1 MSNPRFYFAFFFML
15 TACGQPVSTRPA
27 GVTETG
33 ACDQGFLSA
42 QNPIAED
49 TQIIQSYVDHHISD
63 ETLMY
68 KALVKMDQDCA
79 PFVGKYP
86 NTQCS
91 AYNIDTY
98 KPFTIDSKKIITVC
112 NYVHQALIKNPP
124 PAATPTPVPVTR
136 GICTQSFLAQYFLIT
151 TQDALA
157 VTQTKPGTPDEALAL
172 KKLAADC
179 APFIQQYP
187 ATVCTLS
194 GSDREIDSRDVQTQ
208 CSKAV
213 TSKPKPLNA
222 L

>member
-1 MSNPRFYFAFFFML
+1 MSKPRFFFVFFFTL

-33 ACDQGFLSA
+33 ACDQGFMSE
-42 QNPIAED
+42 QNQIAED
-49 TQIIQSYVDHHISD
+49 TQIIKSYANHHLSD
-63 ETLMY
+63 ETFMF
-68 KALVKMDQDCA
+68 KAFIKLDQDCA
-79 PFVGKYP
+79 PFVSKYP

-91 AYNIDTY
+91 ALSIETY
-98 KPFTIDSKKIITVC
+98 KPFTIDSKKIISLC
-112 NYVHQALIKNPP
+112 SYVHQTLIKNPP
-124 PAATPTPVPVTR
+124 PVATPTPVPVTR
-136 GICTQSFLAQYFLIT
+136 GVCTNSFLAQYFLIT

-157 VTQTKPGTPDEALAL
+157 VTQTKPGTQDEALAL
-172 KKLAADC
+172 KKLATDC